1 MTLRKSGW
9 GGGRN
14 HDVGST
20 LLWLVSTER
29 YGSVQY
35 STVRNYLRFYSEVV
49 KGTKI
54 ANRTTLLVPF
64 PLGYLAR
71 VLKGR
76 S

>member
-9 GGGRN
+9 GGRN

-35 STVRNYLRFYSEVV
+35 STVRNYLRFYSEVG

-64 PLGYLAR
+64 RWGT
-71 VLKGR
+71 
-76 S
+76 